1 MQIGDLL
8 TLDFNEKYLLLNK
21 VVLNKKNYYLA
32 IGVTQEEKKVDMDD
46 ITFFEEIIE
55 DNEIFVKEVFN
66 EKLLEELSDKTML
79 ENYKESK
86 KIEKILKEYYGIKN
100 ND

>member
-32 IGVTQEEKKVDMDD
+32 IGVTQDEKKVDMDD

-86 KIEKILKEYYGIKN
+86 KIEKILKEYYGIKT

>member
-32 IGVTQEEKKVDMDD
+32 IGVTQDEKKVDMDD

>member
-32 IGVTQEEKKVDMDD
+32 IGVTQDEKKVDMDD

-66 EKLLEELSDKTML
+66 E
-79 ENYKESK
+79 
-86 KIEKILKEYYGIKN
+86 
-100 ND
+100 